1 MNIMKA
7 VGTQV
12 SGYFAKKILAAL
24 QTEVLDVKDSDCGTN
39 RYVEVK
45 LTKSASR
52 DFLYRFIIDNG
63 KLVELTPEVMPKYID
78 KTVKM
83 RSVMYCT
90 TDKKCNCC
98 AGNMFYKLGLENAG
112 LTSSRVATTLTK
124 LGMKKFHDT
133 VVKAEEIDVN
143 DILL

>member
-1 MNIMKA
+1 
-7 VGTQV
+7 
-12 SGYFAKKILAAL
+12 
-24 QTEVLDVKDSDCGTN
+24 
-39 RYVEVK
+39 
-45 LTKSASR
+45 
-52 DFLYRFIIDNG
+52 
-63 KLVELTPEVMPKYID
+63 MPKYID

-83 RSVMYCT
+83 RSVMYCA

-133 VVKAEEIDVN
+133 VVKAEEIDIN

>member
-39 RYVEVK
+39 RYIEVK

-83 RSVMYCT
+83 RSVIYCA

-112 LTSSRVATTLTK
+112 LTSSRVATTLTV

-133 VVKAEEIDVN
+133 VVKADEIDIN